1 MMLCSLN
8 VILSFFSIWNVGP
21 YFTAVDLADIARQLD
36 EDERD
41 RMAEG
46 DVTSKDYQEF
56 LKVQQG
62 FYVVLVELV
71 NIFIYHNTCAL
82 TSFSGLSLH
91 SPLFHSGSE

>member
-1 MMLCSLN
+1 MMLCSLK

-46 DVTSKDYQEF
+46 DVTSNDYQEF

-71 NIFIYHNTCAL
+71 NIFIYHNTCTP
-82 TSFSGLSLH
+82 TSFSGSSLH
-91 SPLFHSGSE
+91 GPLFHSGSE